1 MRGLIEL
8 EEHFPKGD
16 RIECNHLI
24 HFTVTYNLT
33 NEKKKLKLKK
43 CYMLETCGRGRK
55 SSGCQ
60 KVDFSRGIYFP
71 IGEKMKVN

>member
-33 NEKKKLKLKK
+33 NEKKT
-43 CYMLETCGRGRK
+43 ET
-55 SSGCQ
+55 
-60 KVDFSRGIYFP
+60 
-71 IGEKMKVN
+71 EKMLHAGNLWKREKKFRLSEG